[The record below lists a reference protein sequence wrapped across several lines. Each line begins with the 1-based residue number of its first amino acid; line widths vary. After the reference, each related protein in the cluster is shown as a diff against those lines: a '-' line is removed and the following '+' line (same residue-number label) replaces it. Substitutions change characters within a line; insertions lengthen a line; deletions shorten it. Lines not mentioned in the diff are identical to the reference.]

1 MKKLLVKGIFLT
13 GLMYFMSSC
22 NSGDSNTDTTST
34 SDTTTTSSTTQSDT
48 TGSATNANAG
58 STTARPSE
66 ADTKFAMEAADGGM
80 MEVELGRLALTKATS
95 PMVKQHAQMMVD
107 DHSKANAE
115 LKSLAA
121 TKGITLPDSMSAD
134 HKKHYKELSG
144 KKGTAFDKAYT
155 DMMVDDHKKD
165 LDKFKDEADKG
176 TDPDIKAWASGKVPT
191 LQQHLDAWQ
200 MTKNGGKAKTGSDTA
215 KH

>member
-13 GLMYFMSSC
+13 GLVYFMSSC
-22 NSGDSNTDTTST
+22 NNSDSSKDTTTSSDTSSSTMTRTDTTSN
-34 SDTTTTSSTTQSDT
+34 T
-48 TGSATNANAG
+48 TGGATT

-107 DHSKANAE
+107 DHGKANDE

-134 HKKHYKELSG
+134 HKKAYKNLSE

-165 LDKFKDEADKG
+165 VDIFKDQADKG
-176 TDPDIKAWASGKVPT
+176 TDPDLKAWASGKVPT
-191 LQQHLDAWQ
+191 LQKHLDAWE
-200 MTKNGGKAKTGSDTA
+200 MTKNGGKAKAGSDTS

>member
-13 GLMYFMSSC
+13 GLMYFMNSC
-22 NSGDSNTDTTST
+22 NSGDSSKDTT
-34 SDTTTTSSTTQSDT
+34 TTDTTSSTTSTMTQTDT
-48 TGSATNANAG
+48 TRSTASGASTSAK
-58 STTARPSE
+58 PSE
-66 ADTKFAMEAADGGM
+66 ADTKFAMEAADGGI

-134 HKKHYKELSG
+134 HKKAYKNLSE

-165 LDKFKDEADKG
+165 LDKFKDQADKG

-200 MTKNGGKAKTGSDTA
+200 MTKNGGKAKTASDSA

>member
-22 NSGDSNTDTTST
+22 NDGDSSKDTTST
-34 SDTTTTSSTTQSDT
+34 DTTSSTTTQTDT
-48 TGSATNANAG
+48 TS
-58 STTARPSE
+58 STTSGASSSVKPSE

-134 HKKHYKELSG
+134 HKKAYKNLSE

-200 MTKNGGKAKTGSDTA
+200 MTKNGGKAKTGSDSA